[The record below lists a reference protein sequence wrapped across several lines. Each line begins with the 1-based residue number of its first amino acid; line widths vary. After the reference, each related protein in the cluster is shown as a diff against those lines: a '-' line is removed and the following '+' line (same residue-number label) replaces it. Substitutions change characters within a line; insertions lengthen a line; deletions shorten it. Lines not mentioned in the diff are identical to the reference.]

1 MTGSGTASPRVL
13 VIGWGFL
20 GAAIGQRLLAL
31 GLSVTGL
38 TRSPTW
44 RTETADRA
52 GARMRYGDAQHAEL
66 LDDALRDID
75 HVVFSVGGA
84 TPPTAAAH
92 PSEAAMAML
101 LPLLSVLEAL
111 RERPHVRLT
120 YMSSGGAV
128 YGNPVRLPVRE
139 TDATRPISAY
149 GASHLAAEGYAQMSA
164 RRAGSALQ
172 IVRCSNVYGPH
183 QSYGGD
189 QGAVAI
195 FLHRVNRGDPIRIF
209 GDGSAL
215 RDYVFI
221 DDVAD
226 IVSRIIVDRVDT
238 GTVNLGSGF
247 GLTVLEVAHAVSTA
261 VGKDA
266 VIDYQPERSFDV
278 RAIVLDIARLRS
290 LLAYTPTDFADGLAA
305 TASAYAQDARG
316 RSVDPGT
323 LVNC

>member
-1 MTGSGTASPRVL
+1 MTGSGTRSPRVL
-13 VIGWGFL
+13 IIGWGFL
-20 GAAIGQRLLAL
+20 GAAIGQRLLTG

-44 RTETADRA
+44 RTEVAHGD
-52 GARMRYGDAQHAEL
+52 GARMLYGDARHAEL
-66 LDDALRDID
+66 LDNALRDAD
-75 HVVFSVGGA
+75 HVVFSVGGH

-101 LPLLSVLEAL
+101 LPLLAVLEAL
-111 RERPHVRLT
+111 RERPHVCLT

-128 YGNPVRLPVRE
+128 YGNPIRLPVRE
-139 TDATRPISAY
+139 TDATRPISPY

-164 RRAGSALQ
+164 RRTGSMLQ
-172 IVRCSNVYGPH
+172 VVRCSNVYGPYQPH
-183 QSYGGD
+183 GGD

-195 FLHRVNRGDPIRIF
+195 FLHRVNLGQPIRIF

-215 RDYVFI
+215 RDYVFV

-238 GTVNLGSGF
+238 GTVNLGSGS
-247 GLTVLEVAHAVSTA
+247 GLTVLEVAHAVSA
-261 VGKDA
+261 ALGKDA
-266 VIDYQPERSFDV
+266 IIDYQPERSFDV
-278 RAIVLDIARLRS
+278 RAIVLDIGRLQS
-290 LLAYTPTDFADGLAA
+290 LLTYTPTDFADGLAA
-305 TASAYAQDARG
+305 TAAAHAQDARG

-323 LVNC
+323 LVNR